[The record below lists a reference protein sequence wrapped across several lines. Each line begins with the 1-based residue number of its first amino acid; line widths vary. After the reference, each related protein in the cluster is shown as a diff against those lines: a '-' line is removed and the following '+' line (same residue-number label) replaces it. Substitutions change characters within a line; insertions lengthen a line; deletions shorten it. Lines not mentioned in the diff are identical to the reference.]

1 MTTQAATTR
10 AERGWELAARCGYVV
25 SGLLHGLIG
34 LLALRLALGDESK
47 EADQSGALQTVA
59 QTPFGAVVLWFAVVA
74 FAALGAWQAAIALR
88 GRAGASSGLA
98 ERSAGDR
105 AKAAGKAVVYLA
117 LAVTSYAFAT
127 GGGKSSDQQTT
138 DTTTRLM
145 QAPGGR
151 LLVGAIGVAVVV
163 VGVYHVVKGL
173 RQRFLR
179 DLRSLPAGRVGT
191 AVRWSGMVGYVSKG
205 IALGIVGVLFVL
217 AAWHANPQEAGGIDT
232 ALRTLQRQP
241 AGDLLLALVA
251 VGLIA
256 FGVYSFVRALR
267 EGVRGR

>member
-1 MTTQAATTR
+1 MATQSGTAQ
-10 AERGWELAARCGYVV
+10 AERSWELAARCGYVV
-25 SGLLHGLIG
+25 SGVLHGLIG

-74 FAALGAWQAAIALR
+74 FVALGAWQAAIALR
-88 GRAGASSGLA
+88 GRPGASSGPG
-98 ERSAGDR
+98 ERSRGER
-105 AKAAGKAVVYLA
+105 AKAAAKAVVYLA

-127 GGGKSSDQQTT
+127 GGGSSSDQQTT
-138 DTTTRLM
+138 DTTARLM

-151 LLVGAIGVAVVV
+151 LLVGVVGAAVVV

-173 RQRFLR
+173 RQKFLR
-179 DLRSLPAGRVGT
+179 DLRALPGGRVGT
-191 AVRWSGMVGYVSKG
+191 AVRWSGMVGYVAKG
-205 IALGIVGVLFVL
+205 VALAVVGVLFVV

-232 ALRTLQRQP
+232 ALRTLQQQP

-251 VGLIA
+251 VGLMA
-256 FGVYSFVRALR
+256 FGVYSFVRAR
-267 EGVRGR
+267 FGKV

>member
-1 MTTQAATTR
+1 MTTQQAT
-10 AERGWELAARCGYVV
+10 AHAARSWEVAARLGYVV
-25 SGLLHGLIG
+25 SGVLHALIG
-34 LLALRLALGDESK
+34 LLALRLALGDASQ

-74 FAALGAWQAAIALR
+74 FAALGAWQAAVALR
-88 GRAGASSGLA
+88 RRPGGSPGLG
-98 ERSAGDR
+98 ERSTGDR

-117 LAVTSYAFAT
+117 LAATSYAFAT

-138 DTTTRLM
+138 DMTTRLM

-151 LLVGAIGVAVVV
+151 LLVGAVGAAVVV

-173 RQRFLR
+173 RQKFLE
-179 DLRSLPAGRVGT
+179 DLRALPGGRVGT
-191 AVRWSGMVGYVSKG
+191 AVRWSGMVGYVAKG
-205 IALGIVGVLFVL
+205 VALAIVGVLFVV

-232 ALRTLQRQP
+232 ALRTLQQQP

-251 VGLIA
+251 VGLMA
-256 FGVYSFVRALR
+256 FGVYSFVRAR
-267 EGVRGR
+267 FGKV